1 MFNLQKAPKNGEP
14 IQQRQL
20 VDTLLAHNGGQALLI
35 AVGAIVLLTA
45 VVLAFYGLSKR
56 FTETIRSND
65 FSKGWKF
72 AMHGIAYAGYLSRA
86 IILGVIGFFFIKAAV
101 KHNSAYVVN
110 TDKAF
115 DFVGDKVGHPWFI
128 LLAIGTIS
136 YGIYMFVLGLYY
148 DIDADKEK

>member
-1 MFNLQKAPKNGEP
+1 
-14 IQQRQL
+14 
-20 VDTLLAHNGGQALLI
+20 
-35 AVGAIVLLTA
+35 
-45 VVLAFYGLSKR
+45 
-56 FTETIRSND
+56 
-65 FSKGWKF
+65 
-72 AMHGIAYAGYLSRA
+72 YAGYLSRA

-136 YGIYMFVLGLYY
+136 YGIYMFLLGLYY